1 MHHNVFG
8 RKLNRDTGQR
18 QALLR
23 GLAGAIVRSEAIETT
38 EAKAEAARGLIEK
51 LITQARRASVNDLRQ
66 IESVLLNKDLV
77 HKLVHNIAPRFKD
90 RPGGYLRL
98 IKLGTR
104 TGDNAPMVRMEL
116 VESALQVSSS
126 PEVEKEVVKK
136 EVAPKAAAPKAEPKK
151 VASKAKP
158 ASTKASKSKTK

>member
-8 RKLNRDTGQR
+8 KKLNRDTGQR

-51 LITQARRASVNDLRQ
+51 LISQARRATVNDLRQ
-66 IESVLLNKDLV
+66 IEAVLLNKDLV
-77 HKLVHNIAPRFKD
+77 HKLVHTIAPRFKD

-116 VESALQVSSS
+116 VESALSVST
-126 PEVEKEVVKK
+126 PIL
-136 EVAPKAAAPKAEPKK
+136 PKAEKPVKVAKVAKTAPK
-151 VASKAKP
+151 ASKAK
-158 ASTKASKSKTK
+158 TK